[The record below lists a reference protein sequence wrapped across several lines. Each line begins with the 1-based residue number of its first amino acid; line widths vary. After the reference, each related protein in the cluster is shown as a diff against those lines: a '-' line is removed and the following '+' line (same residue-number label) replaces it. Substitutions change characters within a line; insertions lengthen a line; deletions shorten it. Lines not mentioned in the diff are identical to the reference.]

1 MNFYK
6 YFLSIVFA
14 LSLNS
19 RSYIDYETPYHPVVG
34 DAGMVVTQNF
44 LSSQIGVDILNMG
57 GNAVDA
63 AVAVGFSLAAT
74 LPRAGN
80 LGGGGFMLVFIKEKD
95 EIFFIDY
102 RSASPLNS
110 NLENIFELI
119 NTTTTQ
125 LKTLPKNFNEDKFN
139 IVNTGYKASAVP
151 GTVSGLL
158 QAHSAF
164 GKLSLEQILK
174 PVIKQAKEGVLVT
187 YDLSKAIESTPRLF
201 EDKESRK
208 IYYRNGKPLEENT
221 LFIIPGLAET
231 ISLIAQNGRN
241 GFYQGE
247 TAKKI
252 VDSMKLNNGL
262 FSLDDL
268 SNYSSYVREPISTN
282 YRGNKIYTAGPP
294 SGGGITLLTA
304 LNILSNFDLG
314 KYKSNSHITYH
325 LLSESL
331 RRGHNNRS
339 SAVGDPLFFD
349 VDTNELL
356 SVNRISEL
364 KKSLRLNKAT
374 KANVIKPLSVTDES
388 RDTTHYSII
397 DAEGNAVS
405 NTYTLGA
412 SFGSGVTIP
421 GTGILLNNQM
431 NNLVYRSGD
440 VTKEGRRVSP
450 ANRFEPGKRPMS
462 TMAPVMV
469 FNNNNELTLIT
480 GSPGGSYIPAAILRV
495 VTGII
500 DFDLQIGDAT
510 MLPRVHKDW
519 PYKGIDYE
527 KTLSSDII
535 KSLHKLGHE
544 TSINKTMGSTQSIHI
559 TDGIRYGYAD
569 LRRPNSLATAQKNN

>member
-6 YFLSIVFA
+6 YFLSIAFA

-44 LSSQIGVDILNMG
+44 LSSQIGIDILNMG

-80 LGGGGFMLVFIKEKD
+80 LGGGGFMLVYIKEKN
-95 EIFFIDY
+95 ETFFIDY

-110 NLENIFELI
+110 NLENIFELL
-119 NTTTTQ
+119 NNSTTQ
-125 LKTLPKNFNEDKFN
+125 LETIPKNFNEDKFVNVN
-139 IVNTGYKASAVP
+139 IGYKASAVP

-187 YDLSKAIESTPRLF
+187 YDLSKAIESTPSLY
-201 EDKESRK
+201 EDNESRK
-208 IYYRNGKPLEENT
+208 IYYKNGKPLEENT

-262 FSLDDL
+262 FSLYDL

-314 KYKSNSHITYH
+314 KYKSNSYITYH

-339 SAVGDPLFFD
+339 SAVGDPLFFKD
-349 VDTNELL
+349 HTDELL
-356 SVNRISEL
+356 SDKRVSEL
-364 KKSLRLNKAT
+364 KKSIRPNKAT
-374 KANVIKPLSVTDES
+374 KASIIKPLSVLKES

-397 DAEGNAVS
+397 DAAGNAVS

-440 VTKEGRRVSP
+440 VNKDGRRVSLG
-450 ANRFEPGKRPMS
+450 NRFKPGKRPMS

-469 FNNNNELTLIT
+469 FNEDNELTLIT

-495 VTGII
+495 ITGII

-519 PYKGIDYE
+519 PYKGLDFEQTI
-527 KTLSSDII
+527 SSDVIHN
-535 KSLHKLGHE
+535 LQKLGHE
-544 TSINKTMGSTQSIHI
+544 TSINKTMGSTQSIQI
-559 TDGIRYGYAD
+559 VEGIRYGYAD
-569 LRRPNSLATAQKNN
+569 LRRPNSAVAKQIN

>member
-1 MNFYK
+1 MIFYK
-6 YFLSIVFA
+6 FFLIIVFA

-34 DAGMVVTQNF
+34 DSGMVVTQNF
-44 LSSQIGVDILNMG
+44 LSSQIGIEVLNMG

-63 AVAVGFSLAAT
+63 AVAVGFSLATT

-80 LGGGGFMLVFIKEKD
+80 LGGGGFMLVFIKEKE

-119 NTTTTQ
+119 NTSTTQ
-125 LKTLPKNFNEDKFN
+125 LETLPKNFNEDKFD

-158 QAHSAF
+158 QTHSAF

-187 YDLSKAIESTPRLF
+187 YDLSKAIESTPRLY
-201 EDKESRK
+201 EDEESRK
-208 IYYRNGKPLEENT
+208 IYYREGKPLKENT
-221 LFIIPGLAET
+221 LFIIHGLAKT

-241 GFYQGE
+241 GFYKGE

-262 FSLDDL
+262 FSVDDF
-268 SNYSSYVREPISTN
+268 SNYKSYIREPISAN
-282 YRGNKIYTAGPP
+282 YRGNKIFTAGPP
-294 SGGGITLLTA
+294 SGGGITLLTS
-304 LNILSNFDLG
+304 LNILSNFDLN
-314 KYKSNSHITYH
+314 KYKSNSYKTYH

-339 SAVGDPLFFD
+339 SAVGDPLFFKD
-349 VDTNELL
+349 HTDELL
-356 SVNRISEL
+356 SDKRVSEL
-364 KKSLRLNKAT
+364 KKSIRPNKAT
-374 KANVIKPLSVTDES
+374 KASIIKPLSVLKES

-397 DAEGNAVS
+397 DAAGNAVS

-421 GTGILLNNQM
+421 GTGILMNNQM
-431 NNLVYRSGD
+431 NNLMYRSGD
-440 VTKEGRRVSP
+440 VEKEGRGVSLG
-450 ANRFEPGKRPMS
+450 NRFKPGKRPMS
-462 TMAPVMV
+462 TMAPVMI
-469 FNNNNELTLIT
+469 FNENNELTLIT
-480 GSPGGSYIPAAILRV
+480 GSPGGSYIPGAILRV

-500 DFDLQIGDAT
+500 DFDLNIGEAT

-519 PYKGIDYE
+519 PYEGIDYE
-527 KTLSSDII
+527 KTLSSDIV
-535 KSLHKLGHE
+535 KSLNRLGHK
-544 TSINKTMGSTQSIHI
+544 TSSNKTMGSTQSIHI
-559 TDGIRYGYAD
+559 VEGIKYGYSD
-569 LRRPNSLATAQKNN
+569 LRRPNASVAAQLD